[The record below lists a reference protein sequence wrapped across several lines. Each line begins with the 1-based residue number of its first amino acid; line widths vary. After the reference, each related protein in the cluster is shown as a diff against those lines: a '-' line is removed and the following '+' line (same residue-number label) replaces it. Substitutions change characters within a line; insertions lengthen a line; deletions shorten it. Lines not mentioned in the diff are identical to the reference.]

1 MRLFR
6 SVFVLV
12 SATAISVAGS
22 PVSATEEDLSA
33 VLISRGEHT
42 LTLGDMDA
50 RMSRF
55 PAPERAQ
62 FARDPANLGR
72 LMDRLLFD
80 DIMAA
85 EAREMGLDKDPKVR
99 RDLELAVKEVL
110 AIHRMNQLLDPANA
124 PDFRQLAY
132 ERYLADPSQHMK
144 PPVLV
149 VEHVLIGTS
158 DRSDEDAEALAS
170 QVRMMA
176 AVDPLKFPELVAE
189 YSSDPSKSS
198 NAGRIEITDPQS
210 FVPEFVAAAQNL
222 EKVDEISAPVKT
234 SYGYHV
240 LRLIENAPAR
250 QLAFEEVEPVLVRA
264 AQEAY
269 RDNAR
274 RDYRSNIRLQLPE
287 SGNEALLITLP
298 ARYGGRPEEAASG
311 AE

>member
-110 AIHRMNQLLDPANA
+110 AIT
-124 PDFRQLAY
+124 
-132 ERYLADPSQHMK
+132 
-144 PPVLV
+144 
-149 VEHVLIGTS
+149 G
-158 DRSDEDAEALAS
+158 
-170 QVRMMA
+170 
-176 AVDPLKFPELVAE
+176 
-189 YSSDPSKSS
+189 
-198 NAGRIEITDPQS
+198 
-210 FVPEFVAAAQNL
+210 
-222 EKVDEISAPVKT
+222 
-234 SYGYHV
+234 
-240 LRLIENAPAR
+240 
-250 QLAFEEVEPVLVRA
+250 
-264 AQEAY
+264 
-269 RDNAR
+269 
-274 RDYRSNIRLQLPE
+274 
-287 SGNEALLITLP
+287 
-298 ARYGGRPEEAASG
+298 
-311 AE
+311 